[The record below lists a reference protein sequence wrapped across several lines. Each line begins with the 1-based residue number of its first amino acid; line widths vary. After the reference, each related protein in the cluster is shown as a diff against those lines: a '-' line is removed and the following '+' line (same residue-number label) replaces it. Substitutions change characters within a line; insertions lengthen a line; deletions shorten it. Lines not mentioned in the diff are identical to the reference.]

1 MKNQPIERGIMQ
13 LTREEAIS
21 SLLEEE
27 SIERHGYGSLEI
39 RKMDKDG
46 LCILINKVFEPI
58 DEDDPYSVEDFALN
72 YH

>member
-1 MKNQPIERGIMQ
+1 MQ

-27 SIERHGYGSLEI
+27 SIEMHGHASFEI
-39 RKMDKDG
+39 YSMDTQG
-46 LCILINKVFEPI
+46 LTTLLNRVFEPI
-58 DEDDPYSVEDFALN
+58 DLEDPYTVVEFADI